1 MRTLRLKNV
10 IYFPNF
16 NCVGGVETFTYEM
29 GLKYGKDFDITVLYR
44 QGDPDMMKHI
54 AEVCRVIRY
63 RPGDK
68 IICDVFI
75 FGYGWERDMF
85 DILEAKE
92 IIQTFHADYICRHL
106 NPCPDKRITKRFGV
120 ADNTTKG
127 IVENYPWAEGMQTMY
142 NPYTPKKPKKVLKL
156 ISATRLTPEK
166 GFQRMITL
174 ANAFDEAGI
183 PFHWTVYTD
192 KPVEF
197 PNKSVAVMPHRL
209 DILDF
214 IADADYLVQLSDTE
228 GYSYSIVEALSVGT
242 PVICTA
248 FAVAEEQGIV
258 NGKNGFI
265 LPMDMHDLPID
276 AIYKG
281 VKFTRVKPR
290 ESHYET
296 ILSPGECEYADE
308 LEKDVGVKCTRSYF
322 DVVLQRIVS
331 VGEKLVM
338 PRERAEYLSDKK
350 LAEIME

>member
-16 NCVGGVETFTYEM
+16 NCVGGVETFCYEM

-54 AEVCRVIRY
+54 AEVCRVVRY

-156 ISATRLTPEK
+156 ISTTRLTPEK

-183 PFHWTVYTD
+183 SFHWTIYTD
-192 KPVEF
+192 RPVKF

-228 GYSYSIVEALSVGT
+228 GYSYSIVEALSAGT

-265 LPMDMHDLPID
+265 LPMDMSEIPVE

-281 VKFTRVKPR
+281 VGKFKCAPR

-296 ILSPGECEYADE
+296 ILSPGECEFAQRKDDDVEVRCCKTYNDIE
-308 LEKDVGVKCTRSYF
+308 LNRLVKTSER
-322 DVVLQRIVS
+322 LIM
-331 VGEKLVM
+331 K
-338 PRERAEYLSDKK
+338 RERADHLEGMGLV
-350 LAEIME
+350 EIME